1 MSWIICFKISR
12 KKTWT
17 KKERMQVQASTYSP
31 LSPHAFFLS
40 SFLKFYSPF
49 IPSHLNAGR
58 RLTFFNLSRRSSIYW
73 MSWLAFGLA
82 LISNFSSTIYHFLL
96 FRCSS
101 ICWIV
106 KSRIFLTSTS
116 HIVFSSSSRSS
127 ICWMKFRTQ
136 NAREEYQNN
145 TPTTS
150 MSILSRFVRLGS
162 LLFFS
167 ASSMLALFLLAFSFL
182 LAFLLSFH
190 LKQARLG
197 SFLSARSYI
206 SWDEEAEI

>member
-1 MSWIICFKISR
+1 MFLLFHRTGPRVTSPVVSSR
-12 KKTWT
+12 QGVIQVFVDFSQENLNEKKSECKSLHIHPW
-17 KKERMQVQASTYSP
+17 VPAS
-31 LSPHAFFLS
+31 FFLS
-40 SFLKFYSPF
+40 SFLKFHSPF
-49 IPSHLNAGR
+49 LSPHLNAGR
-58 RLTFFNLSRRSSIYW
+58 RLTFFNLSRCSSIYW

-96 FRCSS
+96 FRC
-101 ICWIV
+101 
-106 KSRIFLTSTS
+106 
-116 HIVFSSSSRSS
+116 SS

-206 SWDEEAEI
+206 FWDEEAEI